1 MGAPRH
7 CGLHSP
13 RTHFVV
19 LERELSASTRGHGGR
34 AQASMQLE
42 HVYGYAGTNNLA
54 PNIYF
59 LRSGEVVYYTA
70 ALGVVFSKEHWRA
83 KQPSQRF
90 FFGHDNDIQCLNV
103 HPNRRFVVSGQQ
115 VPPHPRDFTRGM
127 HFVDRCE
134 LHISVLRPPASLDTI
149 RTLLRAHKRP

>member
-1 MGAPRH
+1 
-7 CGLHSP
+7 
-13 RTHFVV
+13 
-19 LERELSASTRGHGGR
+19 
-34 AQASMQLE
+34 MQLE

-115 VPPHPRDFTRGM
+115 VPARQGFHSRNALRRSM
-127 HFVDRCE
+127 RI
-134 LHISVLRPPASLDTI
+134 LHRLASVLWPPASLVTNHTSVCHPD
-149 RTLLRAHKRP
+149 LD